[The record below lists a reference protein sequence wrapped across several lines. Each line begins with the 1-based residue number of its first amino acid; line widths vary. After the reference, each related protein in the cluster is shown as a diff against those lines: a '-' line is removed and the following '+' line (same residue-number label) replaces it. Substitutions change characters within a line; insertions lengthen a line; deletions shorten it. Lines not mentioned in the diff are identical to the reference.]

1 MGLTLL
7 LPLGLVALA
16 AWLLPLLIHLAR
28 RQESRLTEFAAL
40 RWLRA
45 RPKPRNRVRFDEWP
59 LLLLRLLLLA
69 LLALLLAGL
78 ALRGHEDTRPRVA
91 VSTGAD
97 PATARTAFAAP
108 RDAHW
113 VWLAPGFPPID
124 TPSPTGP
131 QPNASLLRELD
142 AQLPAGA
149 PLTVLVPATWT
160 GVDAQRPRLSRP
172 VDWRVLP
179 APHLEGAPT
188 EAAARAARGAPQ
200 LRVAGGDAD
209 ALRYLRALQRAWHG
223 ADAVLAMQAGDAALP
238 ATDGKTL
245 LVWLS
250 PAPLPAAWQA
260 WLHAGGQVLI
270 EPRTPLP
277 ASAAPQPQWRDESGR
292 VLLDAIAVGRGRIW
306 RLAAPLRA
314 QTLPQVL
321 DADFPSVL
329 LSQLQ
334 PPPAPGRVDSASFA
348 PSSGQPSAPAQPRPL
363 IAMLAALIALL
374 FLIERAW
381 ATSPRRGARA

>member
-1 MGLTLL
+1 MGLSLL
-7 LPLGLVALA
+7 LPLGLLALA

-28 RQESRLTEFAAL
+28 RQEARLTEFAAL

-91 VSTGAD
+91 VTTGLD
-97 PATARTAFAAP
+97 PAAARAAVAAP
-108 RDAHW
+108 RDARW
-113 VWLAPGFPPID
+113 VWLAPGFPTLD
-124 TPSPTGP
+124 TPAPTGS
-131 QPNASLLRELD
+131 QSNASLLRELD
-142 AQLPAGA
+142 AQLPEGT
-149 PLTVLVPATWT
+149 PLTVLVPPAWD
-160 GVDAQRPRLSRP
+160 GVDAQRPRLTRQ

-179 APHLEGAPT
+179 APPVDGASADTTAP
-188 EAAARAARGAPQ
+188 AARAAPR
-200 LRVAGGDAD
+200 LRVAGEDAE

-223 ADAVLAMQAGDAALP
+223 ADAALATQAGDAALP
-238 ATDGKTL
+238 AADDKTL

-260 WLHAGGQVLI
+260 WLRDGGQVLI

-277 ASAAPQPQWRDESGR
+277 AHATPLPQWRDESGR
-292 VLLDAIAVGRGRIW
+292 VLLDACAVGRGRLW

-314 QTLPQVL
+314 EALPQL
-321 DADFPSVL
+321 LEADFPAAL
-329 LSQLQ
+329 LARLR
-334 PPPAPGRVDSASFA
+334 PPPTPGRVDSASFA
-348 PSSGQPSAPAQPRPL
+348 PSSGQAPAPAQPRPL
-363 IAMLAALIALL
+363 IGMLAALIALL